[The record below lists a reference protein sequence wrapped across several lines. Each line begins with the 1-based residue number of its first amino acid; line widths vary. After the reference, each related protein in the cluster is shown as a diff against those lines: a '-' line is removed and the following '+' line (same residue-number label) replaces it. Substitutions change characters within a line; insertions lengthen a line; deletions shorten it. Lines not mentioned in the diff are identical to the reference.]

1 MARIGA
7 LAALFALTAV
17 PLLAAAA
24 SGEEPSDLKSRME
37 AIQARLDAATAKVE
51 ELREEQDEVL
61 HRINDIEARMAELED
76 SNEKLQERVIKRAN
90 AMYRTGSSGMVE
102 VLFSADDFADLTS
115 RAELMSRVSLDDSG
129 VFVRLYRAQ
138 KELTALSSDLADEKV
153 RLADTEEEMEAEAQR
168 LQGEFDAVAAEY
180 EKLQAQLAA
189 QAAAAN
195 DGPSAPSAPS
205 APSSPSSPVVRFTG
219 GLTCPVAGPV
229 SFVDS
234 WGAPRAGHTHVG
246 VDMMAGYGTPVVAIT
261 SGTITY
267 AAYDGSGGNMI
278 FLSGDDGNQYWY
290 MHNQD
295 NLVTGGHVSA
305 GQQIATVGDTG
316 NAVGTPH
323 LHFEYHPGGG
333 APVNPYP
340 LVAPIC

>member
-7 LAALFALTAV
+7 VAALFALTAV

-37 AIQARLDAATAKVE
+37 AIQARLDAATVKVE
-51 ELREEQDEVL
+51 ELREDQDEVL
-61 HRINDIEARMAELED
+61 HEIADIEARMAELED

-115 RAELMSRVSLDDSG
+115 RAELMSRVSVDDSG

-138 KELTALSSDLADEKV
+138 KELTALSSELTEKKA

-189 QAAAAN
+189 QAAATLH
-195 DGPSAPSAPS
+195 S
-205 APSSPSSPVVRFTG
+205 
-219 GLTCPVAGPV
+219 L
-229 SFVDS
+229 
-234 WGAPRAGHTHVG
+234 
-246 VDMMAGYGTPVVAIT
+246 
-261 SGTITY
+261 
-267 AAYDGSGGNMI
+267 GSELCVI
-278 FLSGDDGNQYWY
+278 
-290 MHNQD
+290 
-295 NLVTGGHVSA
+295 
-305 GQQIATVGDTG
+305 
-316 NAVGTPH
+316 
-323 LHFEYHPGGG
+323 PGGAIHRRLDVPRG
-333 APVNPYP
+333 GTGFVRRQLGRSPGWSHSCRSGHDGRLRDSGRRDHVRHDHVRRRTTA
-340 LVAPIC
+340 AAAT

>member
-7 LAALFALTAV
+7 VAALFALTAV

-37 AIQARLDAATAKVE
+37 AIQARLDAATVKVE
-51 ELREEQDEVL
+51 ELREDQDEVL
-61 HRINDIEARMAELED
+61 HDIADIEGRMAELED

-115 RAELMSRVSLDDSG
+115 RAELMSRVSVDDSG

-138 KELTALSSDLADEKV
+138 KELTALSSELTEKKA
-153 RLADTEEEMEAEAQR
+153 RLAETEEEMEAEAQR

-189 QAAAAN
+189 QAAATN
-195 DGPSAPSAPS
+195 GPSTPSG
-205 APSSPSSPVVRFTG
+205 PSSVSSPVVRFTG

-290 MHNQD
+290 MHNQE

-340 LVAPIC
+340 VVAPIC